1 VGLGT
6 ESLFM
11 ITLGLVVLGPKRL
24 HAMIGHVARAKAEL
38 ENATR
43 SIESQLGAELN
54 EPLRKAK
61 PVAPTNQERTSEPSS
76 DTGHR
81 NSKPAG

>member
-1 VGLGT
+1 MGLGT

-38 ENATR
+38 ENTTR
-43 SIESQLGAELN
+43 RIKSQLGAELS
-54 EPLRKAK
+54 
-61 PVAPTNQERTSEPSS
+61 VAPRNGKTDGSHGSGGNQ
-76 DTGHR
+76 
-81 NSKPAG
+81 